1 MDFEWVG
8 EFISDYGING
18 VAAFALLIMSWAQ
31 MLDRRVKLAVVATSQ
46 DSTNTKLKTQL
57 AEAQTELL
65 DAKTQSKVAEQMVNI
80 AESTSGLSVGVAGIV
95 HAINEMAITNDRK
108 LGTIETTA
116 TTIQGETKKTTEIVG
131 GIMEKLNKPEESP
144 TTGEQLH
151 ELIKEVREVKQ
162 VMRRLSE
169 DFTGTIANVTKD
181 FTGKITDVTEDFT
194 TRHQEIESKFD
205 GVQETVASLVEQAKK
220 DTQELETVKVDPAP
234 GAQPIVPATP
244 KPTKPKPE
252 EKEEPNV

>member
-1 MDFEWVG
+1 ME
-8 EFISDYGING
+8 ELLRLLTEAGIPTL
-18 VAAFALLIMSWAQ
+18 ALLAVLGWTYMGI
-31 MLDRRVKLAVVATSQ
+31 LDRREKLAVVSTSQ

-144 TTGEQLH
+144 TVAEQLGTLAQGMADIVKAVNQLNSDFIEKITEVTDGFNDRH
-151 ELIKEVREVKQ
+151 EEIETNVKTTQAIIEDLVKQ
-162 VMRRLSE
+162 
-169 DFTGTIANVTKD
+169 
-181 FTGKITDVTEDFT
+181 
-194 TRHQEIESKFD
+194 SKR
-205 GVQETVASLVEQAKK
+205 
-220 DTQELETVKVDPAP
+220 DTQELKAVEIDPSP
-234 GAQPIVPATP
+234 DNQPIVPATP
-244 KPTKPKPE
+244 THSKPKPE
-252 EKEEPNV
+252 EKDEPND

>member
-108 LGTIETTA
+108 LGTIEMTA

-131 GIMEKLNKPEESP
+131 GIMDKLNETEASP
-144 TTGEQLH
+144 TMAEQLN
-151 ELIKEVREVKQ
+151 ELIREVREVKQ
-162 VMRRLSE
+162 VMRQLSE
-169 DFTGTIANVTKD
+169 DFTGTIVDVTKD

-205 GVQETVASLVEQAKK
+205 GVQETVASLVEQSKR
-220 DTQELETVKVDPAP
+220 DTQELKAVGIDPSP
-234 GAQPIVPATP
+234 DNQPIVPATP
-244 KPTKPKPE
+244 THSKPKPE
-252 EKEEPNV
+252 EKDENDV